1 MRGYKK
7 FAQAQFYG
15 KYPIMLTR
23 LLIDNL
29 TKEQYS
35 GVTKRPSGIL
45 SSTRDTLN
53 PLLNTEVL
61 KARLEVIEHYRYEH
75 GIKMAHWPYYAM
87 QRLSGHLMRY
97 KFNYAIKGFAAYLMY
112 RDLAR
117 YSHMRSTSF
126 TTIQQDAYM
135 IGTFLFHAG
144 VFTGVCLII

>member
-1 MRGYKK
+1 M
-7 FAQAQFYG
+7 
-15 KYPIMLTR
+15 
-23 LLIDNL
+23 
-29 TKEQYS
+29 
-35 GVTKRPSGIL
+35 TKRPSGIL

-75 GIKMAHWPYYAM
+75 GVKMVHWPHYAM

-112 RDLAR
+112 RDFAR

-126 TTIQQDAYM
+126 TTIQ
-135 IGTFLFHAG
+135 
-144 VFTGVCLII
+144 